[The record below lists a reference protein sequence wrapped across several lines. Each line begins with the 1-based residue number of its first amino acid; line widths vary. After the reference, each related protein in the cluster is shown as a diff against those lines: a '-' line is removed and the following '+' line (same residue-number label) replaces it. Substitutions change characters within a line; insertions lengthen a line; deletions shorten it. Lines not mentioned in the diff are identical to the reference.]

1 MSRCSGSGGTFDR
14 LGPALNPVDGD
25 RHRVRAGLSPDRIRV
40 GQPGERHRDR
50 RLCRHVIASCCL
62 RARAFCSSA
71 SAPRSSA
78 RILRSSSSRSSAS
91 RRSCARCA
99 ASWADFSRCS
109 RCDSIKRCPNSPGE
123 FGPTTAGAGVDG
135 LRPAA
140 ELFEAL
146 EHALN
151 ETRGSVRPVHPWRWL
166 ASRPPESRVASRA
179 PAPRAASVTAA

>member
-1 MSRCSGSGGTFDR
+1 MSRCSGSGGTFDG

-25 RHRVRAGLSPDRIRV
+25 RHRVRAGLSPDRVRV
-40 GQPGERHRDR
+40 GQPSERHRDR

-91 RRSCARCA
+91 RRSCVRCA

-135 LRPAA
+135 LHPAA
-140 ELFEAL
+140 ELFEA
-146 EHALN
+146 
-151 ETRGSVRPVHPWRWL
+151 RPERDPGLRQTGPPL
-166 ASRPPESRVASRA
+166 AVARQPAAGEPGTPAGRPP
-179 PAPRAASVTAA
+179 PAPRR